1 MEQRDEKLIKAW
13 IEYGIREEMQRIEL
27 RPYDE
32 ERVKRLINSAIETER
47 RRIESEK
54 SSKELQCTKYIFVAV
69 MTSFV
74 WLSIGAVVIAKI
86 IAN

>member
-1 MEQRDEKLIKAW
+1 MEQRDEKLIKAC
-13 IEYGIREEMQRIEL
+13 IEYGIREEMHRIEL

-54 SSKELQCTKYIFVAV
+54 SSKELQRTKYIAVSV

-86 IAN
+86 IMH

>member
-1 MEQRDEKLIKAW
+1 MEQRDEKLIKVW

-54 SSKELQCTKYIFVAV
+54 SSKELPRTKYISVAV
-69 MTSFV
+69 MTSLV

-86 IAN
+86 IMH